1 MWEVAEKKFQE
12 KLIPT
17 NGFIRRYTP
26 ENRNSVMLHTDTFD
40 YSAVILLTPRSKR
53 IGGELFVYPLETL
66 SSRLKGDFLTAIL
79 QLQSVIFPEKINVSS
94 KLDANSDYEILQKSS
109 LIKSVAMIH
118 SFSWKIEVLHF
129 AKHCQI
135 SSKHQI
141 VAFLGRNVFSGIDW
155 RAVICQFLSMENNL
169 YPFVKKKC
177 IYHFQIWCRRTRGFC
192 KYDNLIGSNQSD
204 E

>member
-1 MWEVAEKKFQE
+1 
-12 KLIPT
+12 
-17 NGFIRRYTP
+17 
-26 ENRNSVMLHTDTFD
+26 MLHTDTFD

-118 SFSWKIEVLHF
+118 SFS
-129 AKHCQI
+129 
-135 SSKHQI
+135 
-141 VAFLGRNVFSGIDW
+141 
-155 RAVICQFLSMENNL
+155 
-169 YPFVKKKC
+169 
-177 IYHFQIWCRRTRGFC
+177 
-192 KYDNLIGSNQSD
+192 
-204 E
+204 